1 MKRIVPSILVAI
13 FPYMVVLYLCWIM
26 NLLPVPFP
34 ANWTSASV
42 YIVFSSHGS
51 SVESARFGL
60 LFSTHPLKR
69 MSEQR
74 HGTI

>member
-34 ANWTSASV
+34 AN
-42 YIVFSSHGS
+42 
-51 SVESARFGL
+51 
-60 LFSTHPLKR
+60 
-69 MSEQR
+69 
-74 HGTI
+74 